1 MNRAGSLI
9 FKSLVSP
16 TQPITRLMGRWN
28 NRSVKP
34 YLMEIN
40 KRRKVVELDHMLKD
54 GKVPI
59 MRRSQFSD
67 WNYQAELK
75 ALQARIGEKI
85 DQSLL
90 ARAFVMESHVEL
102 EIRKQEELGV
112 EVTTGLVDNSEL
124 AREGKEIIFKAL
136 KQWLRG
142 ALPLLPEE
150 GIAAVTDYLTT
161 ETMTANVSFH
171 LGLRELVLS
180 EEYPPSAR
188 SLSCSLQAM
197 VAALASTDSARV
209 DRFVTDIIATQI
221 AGKDI
226 NEIWAV
232 SDPMRILTNIL
243 TASSLPP
250 PESRLLWQTGPATIL
265 SNHMVGVFCN
275 KEIIGQSSGETVEIA
290 EEMAARDALRNIFN
304 TGEAAAPLPFGQ
316 AAAAESGKQNKTLAK
331 FTVETQNIIHC

>member
-1 MNRAGSLI
+1 
-9 FKSLVSP
+9 
-16 TQPITRLMGRWN
+16 
-28 NRSVKP
+28 
-34 YLMEIN
+34 
-40 KRRKVVELDHMLKD
+40 MLKD

-75 ALQARIGEKI
+75 ALQPRIGETI

-124 AREGKEIIFKAL
+124 AREGKEIINKAL

-161 ETMTANVSFH
+161 ETMMAGIAFH

-188 SLSCSLQAM
+188 SLSCNPQAM
-197 VAALASTDSARV
+197 VSALATTDSA
-209 DRFVTDIIATQI
+209 
-221 AGKDI
+221 
-226 NEIWAV
+226 
-232 SDPMRILTNIL
+232 
-243 TASSLPP
+243 
-250 PESRLLWQTGPATIL
+250 
-265 SNHMVGVFCN
+265 
-275 KEIIGQSSGETVEIA
+275 
-290 EEMAARDALRNIFN
+290 
-304 TGEAAAPLPFGQ
+304 
-316 AAAAESGKQNKTLAK
+316 
-331 FTVETQNIIHC
+331 